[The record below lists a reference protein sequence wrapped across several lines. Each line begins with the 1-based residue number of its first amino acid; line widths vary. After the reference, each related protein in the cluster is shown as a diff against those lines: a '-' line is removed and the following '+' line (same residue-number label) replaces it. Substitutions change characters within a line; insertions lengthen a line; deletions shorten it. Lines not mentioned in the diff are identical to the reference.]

1 MLFESISL
9 QDCSFPF
16 DETISYRI
24 KNVHMVIPSHLRGF
38 ALQNYCYAAMNLLV
52 PAHLRYLRLDA
63 PFALKAFIGL
73 LVTKDRFTFLDVA
86 ELILPTGRACPKLEP
101 FLTCCPNLKRLVL
114 HVDVPGSNLFL
125 KDSSIKASNTA
136 ITEVEVHGT
145 PLQQKDVV
153 AERIRALFPRAT
165 RIEVFSSSR

>member
-9 QDCSFPF
+9 RDCSFPF

-24 KNVHMVIPSHLRGF
+24 KKIHMVVPSHLRGF
-38 ALQNYCYAAMNLLV
+38 ALQNYCYVAMNLLI

-63 PFALKAFIGL
+63 PFALKNFIDL
-73 LVTKDRFTFLDVA
+73 LVTKDRFTFLDAA
-86 ELILPTGRACPKLEP
+86 ELVVPTGRTCPKLAP

-125 KDSSIKASNTA
+125 KDASIKASNTT

-145 PLQQKDVV
+145 PLPQKDVV
-153 AERIRALFPRAT
+153 AERMRALFPRAT
-165 RIEVFSSSR
+165 RVEVFSSSK